1 MEAGFKNKYLKYKR
15 KYLDLKNSNLV
26 GGGAGDPC
34 TKNHFCGDTGKKVR
48 ETFQEAL
55 KEIFGQTSKG
65 NFKFKTPNGGEIELK
80 QGLDKYEDEVMVILQ
95 LLEGFMGM
103 GMAFEEALSNAN
115 R

>member
-34 TKNHFCGDTGKKVR
+34 TKNHFCGDTGK
-48 ETFQEAL
+48 L